1 MVKCTHCGGT
11 GISQSV
17 VPAYEADGLGSP
29 FRVILEQA
37 VKVGTCTKCGNVMGT
52 YVPDMEGLFH
62 AVVFSRALEPRK
74 LSVAEVRFMRK
85 AMGWKAKDLAKH
97 LGITAEYL
105 SRCENSHQVMSLGT
119 EKLFRIYALLRTPDK
134 AALKELDPSEL
145 FDLIQI
151 DETWDATKT
160 LVFHFVRRPVV
171 VEEVTEGEEKWRKEP
186 LKKSANSWPNNS
198 RTH

>member
-11 GISQSV
+11 DISQSV
-17 VPAYEADGLGSP
+17 VPAYEADGLGAP
-29 FRVILEQA
+29 FRVVLEHA
-37 VKVGTCTKCGNVMGT
+37 VKIDTCVKCGNVVGT
-52 YVPDMEGLFH
+52 YIPDMEGLLH

-74 LSVAEVRFMRK
+74 LGGPEVRFMRK

-105 SRCENSHQVMSLGT
+105 SRCENSQKVMSLGI

-134 AALKELDPSEL
+134 AALKELNLSEL

-151 DETWDATKT
+151 DSLWDITKT

-171 VEEVTEGEEKWRKEP
+171 VEPVTEGDEKWRKDP
-186 LKKSANSWPNNS
+186 VKKAA
-198 RTH
+198 